1 MSETKSPAQ
10 KPKKEVIKLPDLNQN
25 FSDRI
30 GQKTLGADLDVAF
43 SFNLSSLERLLTLY
57 RFAKD
62 DKSSDLT
69 VFFHGS
75 SIIFLKEQLDSVKAG
90 AVPVELVKGD
100 VEDIEFILFNLDYA
114 LLQQVYTTMK
124 QIERDTLILE
134 LKNNNT
140 INYVIGSFNLPGKLK
155 NAVSEVPYSVLD
167 EIELESTV
175 PSADLNKI
183 LDASFNSTESNHTA
197 LDNIFIDSDSVV
209 GGTRGLLYRSN
220 TLLPALEDL
229 IGFNYKYYQDIAA
242 FRSLAQGEI
251 NLRLGKSKIRG
262 KVRDVLEFS
271 SYDCRLVVPL
281 AILSDGDKGLFQTLK
296 TNMLSEV
303 TGSEEG
309 IVHINCTVKALRRSL
324 QCMELA
330 LYGLTTIHKVSL
342 EAKKGEVTLSAT
354 PLTNEKAVD
363 TLTCS
368 VVNPSDFQVGL
379 TVRYLFDLLA
389 SFEADDNIVISVDT
403 HLEQVSH
410 IKVYGKTK
418 SGNQKIWVTATS
430 LGV

>member
-271 SYDCRLVVPL
+271 S
-281 AILSDGDKGLFQTLK
+281 
-296 TNMLSEV
+296 
-303 TGSEEG
+303 
-309 IVHINCTVKALRRSL
+309 
-324 QCMELA
+324 
-330 LYGLTTIHKVSL
+330 
-342 EAKKGEVTLSAT
+342 
-354 PLTNEKAVD
+354 
-363 TLTCS
+363 
-368 VVNPSDFQVGL
+368 
-379 TVRYLFDLLA
+379 
-389 SFEADDNIVISVDT
+389 
-403 HLEQVSH
+403 
-410 IKVYGKTK
+410 
-418 SGNQKIWVTATS
+418 
-430 LGV
+430 